1 MRLTSTWPTKSSPRS
16 NASATEALSITITA
30 HPTLHFRVA
39 AGTGSMAQEADD
51 FDVPVRDYDFADIS
65 ADEAGEVSGLLDA
78 MASAGGFSAT
88 KLACARDLLRDMF
101 AALDEAGDK
110 EGYRH
115 LNWLSFPASLCATGT
130 RGFFVEA
137 LKRNR
142 FNVVV
147 TTCGT
152 LDHDIARTHAEYY
165 HGAFELDDVEL
176 GEQGLNRLGNVI
188 VPNSSYGETI
198 EDVVL
203 PMLAEIE
210 EERRA
215 ESPED
220 PWRGFGSVELCWA
233 IGDRIE
239 DEGSLLHHAARRRIP
254 VVIPGIYDGAV
265 GAQLFM
271 HRQRSSDFRLDLLAD
286 QQILSDLVWTADA
299 SHALIVGGGISKHH
313 VIWWNQY
320 RGGLDSAVQ
329 ITTAPEYDG
338 SLSGARLREAVS
350 WGKVRPEAPQVVVEG
365 DASVLL
371 PLLGVDLFR
380 D

>member
-1 MRLTSTWPTKSSPRS
+1 
-16 NASATEALSITITA
+16 
-30 HPTLHFRVA
+30 
-39 AGTGSMAQEADD
+39 MAQEADD

-101 AALDEAGDK
+101 AALDDAGDK

-137 LKRNR
+137 LRRNR

-188 VPNSSYGETI
+188 VPNSS
-198 EDVVL
+198 
-203 PMLAEIE
+203 
-210 EERRA
+210 
-215 ESPED
+215 
-220 PWRGFGSVELCWA
+220 
-233 IGDRIE
+233 
-239 DEGSLLHHAARRRIP
+239 
-254 VVIPGIYDGAV
+254 
-265 GAQLFM
+265 
-271 HRQRSSDFRLDLLAD
+271 
-286 QQILSDLVWTADA
+286 
-299 SHALIVGGGISKHH
+299 
-313 VIWWNQY
+313 
-320 RGGLDSAVQ
+320 
-329 ITTAPEYDG
+329 
-338 SLSGARLREAVS
+338 
-350 WGKVRPEAPQVVVEG
+350 
-365 DASVLL
+365 
-371 PLLGVDLFR
+371 
-380 D
+380 